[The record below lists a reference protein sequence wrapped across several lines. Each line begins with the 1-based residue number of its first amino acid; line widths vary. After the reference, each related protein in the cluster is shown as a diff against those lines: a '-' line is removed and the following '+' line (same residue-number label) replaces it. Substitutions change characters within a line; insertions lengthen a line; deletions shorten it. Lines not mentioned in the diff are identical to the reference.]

1 MQPQDLVTLQSAL
14 TLYTSILELNVKDVE
29 YYNKRKS
36 NNKQNFVSKKLIGL
50 VTFNDASRRV
60 LLTLD

>member
-1 MQPQDLVTLQSAL
+1 MQPQDLVTLQSPL
-14 TLYTSILELNVKDVE
+14 TLYTSILELNVNDVE
-29 YYNKRKS
+29 YYKKLKS

>member
-14 TLYTSILELNVKDVE
+14 TLYTSILELNVNDVE
-29 YYNKRKS
+29 YYKKLKS
-36 NNKQNFVSKKLIGL
+36 NNKQNFVSKKLVGL

>member
-1 MQPQDLVTLQSAL
+1 MQPQDLVTLQSPL

-29 YYNKRKS
+29 YYNKLKS

>member
-1 MQPQDLVTLQSAL
+1 M
-14 TLYTSILELNVKDVE
+14 KDVE

>member
-1 MQPQDLVTLQSAL
+1 MQPQDLVTLQSPL
-14 TLYTSILELNVKDVE
+14 TLYTSILELNMKDVE
-29 YYNKRKS
+29 YYNKLKS
-36 NNKQNFVSKKLIGL
+36 NNKQNFDSKKLIGL

>member
-1 MQPQDLVTLQSAL
+1 MQPQDLVTLQSPL

-29 YYNKRKS
+29 YYNKLKS

-50 VTFNDASRRV
+50 VTFNDASQRV

>member
-1 MQPQDLVTLQSAL
+1 MQPQDLVTLQSPL
-14 TLYTSILELNVKDVE
+14 TLYTSILELNVNDVE
-29 YYNKRKS
+29 CYKKLKS